1 MSYFS
6 IIFIV
11 FSILAFFL
19 FPEYK
24 DNKKIIQNI
33 DGSNLYESNYF
44 KYWYYGVKA
53 QFGVYIIIFIFLVI
67 LLIFISIN
75 KEKKNKTIK
84 IIFYF
89 LFYIA
94 AKIIFFL
101 IFYLFIYVVVIT
113 AEGLTIIDLYKSNN
127 RVEDIEGFKKISLF
141 TSFEVINIFF

>member
-1 MSYFS
+1 MINSKEPKENENIIIQGDINSYKELKFIDTLSTWELRKLNSCCFCYTNTIERSIIISKIMSYFS

-53 QFGVYIIIFIFLVI
+53 QLGVYIIIFIFLVI

-75 KEKKNKTIK
+75 KEKKIK
-84 IIFYF
+84 
-89 LFYIA
+89 L
-94 AKIIFFL
+94 
-101 IFYLFIYVVVIT
+101 
-113 AEGLTIIDLYKSNN
+113 
-127 RVEDIEGFKKISLF
+127 
-141 TSFEVINIFF
+141 